1 MRLRAALA
9 NSRSSAR
16 VGGTFALFGRHEP
29 NFIRGSEIRATI
41 FASASQRA
49 LSLNVGRV
57 LGRAVAVIPYV
68 SIPARWAG
76 IAACGSAIVFNW
88 MPPAG
93 RPRLLLARLP
103 GPAVG
108 CVRVRSQVAT
118 TSACKSSASFVL
130 ALSDSVAPDL
140 PERPIR
146 AGGEA
151 PGSPSSAQSGLMC
164 CACAFCSMGL
174 RR

>member
-1 MRLRAALA
+1 LRLRAALA

-16 VGGTFALFGRHEP
+16 VGGTFALVGRHEP
-29 NFIRGSEIRATI
+29 NFIRGSCYDLRFGLTTCA
-41 FASASQRA
+41 FAQCGKSAGSG
-49 LSLNVGRV
+49 GRCYPV
-57 LGRAVAVIPYV
+57 RVDSGALGRDRCLRISNRIQLDATSWA
-68 SIPARWAG
+68 SSLAAR
-76 IAACGSAIVFNW
+76 S
-88 MPPAG
+88 
-93 RPRLLLARLP
+93 
-103 GPAVG
+103 PAVG
-108 CVRVRSQVAT
+108 GVRVRSQVAT

>member
-1 MRLRAALA
+1 VGPSARYIAIIGPGVAVERCVKQLDMLPQRAESVLRLRAALA
-9 NSRSSAR
+9 TSRSPAR
-16 VGGTFALFGRHEP
+16 VGGTFALFGRYKP
-29 NFIRGSEIRATI
+29 YFIRGSETRATI

-118 TSACKSSASFVL
+118 TSACCCLRASCW
-130 ALSDSVAPDL
+130 LS
-140 PERPIR
+140 
-146 AGGEA
+146 
-151 PGSPSSAQSGLMC
+151 GS
-164 CACAFCSMGL
+164 
-174 RR
+174 